1 VPQAPS
7 YDTADKTLEMALLFA
22 EAKGRCRTKEE
33 LDETFKGLGVSRPVG
48 YKMLAIADA
57 APALKPV
64 IDSLPPSYHA
74 LYALRQVAPDTL
86 HAWVKDGRV
95 TADSSVRAISDLVAQ
110 QTAAP
115 TVAKRLR
122 SISNAEELG
131 TLLCS
136 PSFNHR
142 PFLKEL
148 EALLEKHSGIQW
160 VPSGAMGT
168 RALTQEELDQERE
181 RASDL
186 LQTSSTDPELTETL
200 TLTLAYLDATDR
212 QKRRRAKIKLNDRL
226 DGATARTRNLF
237 EKQFPTV
244 RSFLD

>member
-1 VPQAPS
+1 
-7 YDTADKTLEMALLFA
+7 
-22 EAKGRCRTKEE
+22 
-33 LDETFKGLGVSRPVG
+33 
-48 YKMLAIADA
+48 
-57 APALKPV
+57 
-64 IDSLPPSYHA
+64 
-74 LYALRQVAPDTL
+74 
-86 HAWVKDGRV
+86 
-95 TADSSVRAISDLVAQ
+95 
-110 QTAAP
+110 
-115 TVAKRLR
+115 
-122 SISNAEELG
+122 
-131 TLLCS
+131 
-136 PSFNHR
+136 
-142 PFLKEL
+142 
-148 EALLEKHSGIQW
+148 
-160 VPSGAMGT
+160 MGT